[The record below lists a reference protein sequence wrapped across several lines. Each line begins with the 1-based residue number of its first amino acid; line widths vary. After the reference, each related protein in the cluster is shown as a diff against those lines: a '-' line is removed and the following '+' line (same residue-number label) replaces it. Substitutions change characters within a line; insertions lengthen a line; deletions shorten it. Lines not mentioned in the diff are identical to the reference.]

1 MAKDFAEMNR
11 LEAEAGLHMV
21 GASKNKAAL
30 SGLMKAWESKNA
42 KRALQG
48 AGLTTMAVT
57 LAACGG
63 SDDTAVVPTTPVEPV
78 EPVDPVAPT
87 AVLSTLQQAA
97 FDFGVAITVAG
108 DAADVVDLKAGA
120 DSTVLALNGATRAIT
135 NDFDAEVAAGT
146 AFGLTAIVLD
156 DILGTDA
163 LILDSLRAI
172 NDNLDDTLDDIDA
185 DNDNTVSP
193 AEIAGAANGDL
204 SSLWTDAS
212 FALTPGNAAAGRAIT
227 EFLEEFE
234 ATVGFRQLS
243 AERALDGAIDALGD
257 LTNDQEDAVAAIV
270 AAGATIGAASVNA
283 DLNIVADDVPATT
296 VELAAG
302 VLAAARGVNSIL
314 TTLNTTYAD
323 EFDDLSDADQLA
335 VLNLIGDVLMDV
347 GGTPTPLVA
356 VNELNGQV
364 IGLAGT
370 NNIFDVIVDVEAGLA
385 GATLPTGLTVSGA
398 DTSGNTDGTFVEEDS
413 GALVGLLGLGTE
425 AAVALVFD
433 AAVAQAQLETAVEAF
448 DDVFALLQARAEAN
462 IAVDTAFQ
470 TLDLV
475 ERAENGDV
483 EFFNLFGNV
492 TATEADDII
501 VFAADIMEANRT
513 ITDFAEDGDDTIVF
527 VGEYT
532 FVELED
538 GATTNFNEG
547 VGSASDLE
555 IFWYVTTGGNTV
567 LLVEDVA
574 FKGSVTNE
582 GNLMTSITLVDY
594 DATDAIEAAFSAG
607 GATILTSEAAV
618 VA

>member
-120 DSTVLALNGATRAIT
+120 DATVLALNGATRAIT

-146 AFGLTAIVLD
+146 AFGITAIVLD

-172 NDNLDDTLDDIDA
+172 NDNLDDTIDDFIA
-185 DNDNTVSP
+185 LNNDNTFDLEDIVDGSE
-193 AEIAGAANGDL
+193 ALL

-212 FALTPGNAAAGRAIT
+212 FALTPGNAAVGRAIT

-243 AERALDGAIDALGD
+243 AERALDGAIDAFGNN

-296 VELAAG
+296 VETAAG
-302 VLAAARGVNSIL
+302 IRAAALGVNAIL
-314 TTLNTTYAD
+314 IGLNPDYGT
-323 EFDDLSDADQLA
+323 EFDGLDTTEQNDVIAVIGAEIQDAINVNDLVVNANTGEVTGFGVGASLEALLTNVDGALTDEA
-335 VLNLIGDVLMDV
+335 TAGTANDVL
-347 GGTPTPLVA
+347 
-356 VNELNGQV
+356 LN
-364 IGLAGT
+364 IIDPANL
-370 NNIFDVIVDVEAGLA
+370 
-385 GATLPTGLTVSGA
+385 
-398 DTSGNTDGTFVEEDS
+398 GNTL
-413 GALVGLLGLGTE
+413 GAPTE
-425 AAVALVFD
+425 INLVFD
-433 AAVAQAQLETAVEAF
+433 AAVFKAELETAVEAF

-483 EFFNLFGNV
+483 EFRNLFGNV

-501 VFAADIMEANRT
+501 VFAADIMSANRT

-538 GATTNFNEG
+538 GATTNFNDG